1 LSKVPRQCQF
11 QLSSCRSSSI
21 SVATATTTIT
31 RNLNLLPDRSYS
43 SIEKRV
49 TSKYRQALI
58 ARFWLTMRSIAQTD
72 LLVKHLE
79 AYSPSTGHLINSDNC
94 NQPLEQNEIIQQLQ
108 KQESDETVEIEPSL
122 QVIQNLQIL
131 ETPDIL
137 QSDDSSNLNSNNS
150 KTDTVFSTE
159 KTEANP
165 LNFLASEVPNK
176 SPLLSGV
183 PLFYYVATNSN
194 TSFSLKQSQFKTE

>member
-1 LSKVPRQCQF
+1 
-11 QLSSCRSSSI
+11 
-21 SVATATTTIT
+21 
-31 RNLNLLPDRSYS
+31 LLPERSYS

-94 NQPLEQNEIIQQLQ
+94 NQPLEQNEIIQDQHIQ
-108 KQESDETVEIEPSL
+108 KQESQQTVQIEPSS
-122 QVIQNLQIL
+122 QVIQNLQVL
-131 ETPDIL
+131 ETPQIL
-137 QSDDSSNLNSNNS
+137 QLDDSSVISSNLNSTNS

-159 KTEANP
+159 KTEANM
-165 LNFLASEVPNK
+165 LSFLASEVPNK
-176 SPLLSGV
+176 SPLHNGV
-183 PLFYYVATNSN
+183 PLFYYLATNSN